1 VYDEA
6 ASVDS
11 TDWPQILG
19 LYDLLERLAPGP
31 MVSLNRAVAVAM
43 VHGPAAGLEVLRQLE
58 SDRRL
63 AAHHRLHAARAHL
76 LEMSGDPAGAVA
88 SYREAARR
96 TASLPE
102 RRYLTGRAAR
112 LADPEDRP
120 GKSSPAM

>member
-1 VYDEA
+1 
-6 ASVDS
+6 
-11 TDWPQILG
+11 
-19 LYDLLERLAPGP
+19 

-43 VHGPAAGLEVLRQLE
+43 VGGPAAGLDLLRELA

-63 AAHHRLHAARAHL
+63 ASHHRLHATRAHL
-76 LEMSGDPAGAVA
+76 LEMSGDLPGAEA

-112 LADPEDRP
+112 LAGPQER
-120 GKSSPAM
+120 SRRV